1 MSGNRVNQDFE
12 VESSG
17 MDDSR
22 LNHRV
27 GSVVCA
33 VFVAIT
39 FFPVWFFAVLAA
51 FSLKPRLLFLAG
63 QQQDHEIAL
72 QAFGRVLTIVC
83 VKWYCRGGSGG
94 VANVLDP
101 RQELLDEKDSTC
113 TIRAFIRHCRSK
125 LLARGPAAFESV
137 PIVAFPTHFTF
148 SHRGA

>member
-33 VFVAIT
+33 VFVAVT
-39 FFPVWFFAVLAA
+39 FFPLWFFAVLAA

-83 VKWYCRGGSGG
+83 VSG
-94 VANVLDP
+94 
-101 RQELLDEKDSTC
+101 
-113 TIRAFIRHCRSK
+113 
-125 LLARGPAAFESV
+125 
-137 PIVAFPTHFTF
+137 IVAAALVAWLTF
-148 SHRGA
+148 WILDRNYSTRRIPLVR